1 MPLDRKLDPVPERTR
16 GQLLRDHYAAA
27 SHAEPRR
34 AAASPQQ
41 PRKHRP
47 WGWIAVCALLVI
59 VAAGLGVWALGL
71 QSDLDDQ
78 KGQTAQGQQDAE
90 QASSQVSALQGQ
102 LDQISQ
108 GVSDASDQLAHAG
121 EDAQQ
126 HARDALTGLQ
136 ERLADLREQ
145 IQQASADAEDQPDTG
160 GNDSEQDTAGQ
171 STEGEEETDATP

>member
-1 MPLDRKLDPVPERTR
+1 M
-16 GQLLRDHYAAA
+16 
-27 SHAEPRR
+27 
-34 AAASPQQ
+34 
-41 PRKHRP
+41 
-47 WGWIAVCALLVI
+47 I

-78 KGQTAQGQQDAE
+78 KGQTAQAQQDAE

-145 IQQASADAEDQPDTG
+145 IQQGLRMPRTSPTRAAMTANRTPPGRAPRARRRRTPRRDRPEARTPGAGGTADAPHVHG
-160 GNDSEQDTAGQ
+160 
-171 STEGEEETDATP
+171 DAPPQLTH